1 VTSSRVC
8 RRSLKNAS
16 CSEEDESLLD
26 VTFNTLDLLADNVE
40 ANGLGDWSALSDGD
54 DITDLES
61 ESWGAVDGHSLM
73 TLLESVVLLD
83 VVEVI
88 TADDNRSVHL
98 GCKHDTL
105 EYSATD
111 ADVTGEGA
119 LLVDVGTLGC
129 FDWSFEA

>member
-1 VTSSRVC
+1 M
-8 RRSLKNAS
+8 RSKKNDAS
-16 CSEEDESLLD
+16 TSEENESLLD

-40 ANGLGDWSALSDGD
+40 ADSLGDWSALTNGH

-61 ESWGAVDGHSLM
+61 ECWGAVDGYSLM

-98 GCKHDTL
+98 GSKHDTPNHI
-105 EYSATD
+105 
-111 ADVTGEGA
+111 
-119 LLVDVGTLGC
+119 
-129 FDWSFEA
+129 

>member
-1 VTSSRVC
+1 MALRHFAQTVVILSRVC
-8 RRSLKNAS
+8 RRSPKNAS
-16 CSEEDESLLD
+16 CSEENESLLD

-40 ANGLGDWSALSDGD
+40 ANGLGDWFALSDGD
-54 DITDLES
+54 DITDLQS

-98 GCKHDTL
+98 GGKHDTPNHI
-105 EYSATD
+105 
-111 ADVTGEGA
+111 
-119 LLVDVGTLGC
+119 
-129 FDWSFEA
+129 